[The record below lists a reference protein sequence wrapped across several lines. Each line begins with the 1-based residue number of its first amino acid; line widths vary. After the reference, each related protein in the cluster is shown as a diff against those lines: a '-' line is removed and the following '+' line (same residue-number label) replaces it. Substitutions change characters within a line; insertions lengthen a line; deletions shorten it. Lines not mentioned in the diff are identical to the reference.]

1 MGGTGWRERQVR
13 KVADPTVTMQ
23 QDIAIERLFQSL
35 IAGDRTGARQL
46 VSEYL
51 ASGHR
56 SEEFAI
62 DVLWPSMQT
71 LFQMWR
77 SDQLSTLAHRYATRL
92 MRTIVDQVQA
102 SYAQAPR
109 NGRRILLACGADE
122 TEDMAA
128 QLAADFLES
137 AGYEVLFAASGVAN
151 DELLAET
158 GTRRPDALVMFA
170 AGAADA
176 PRIRQLIDTI
186 HAIRATPGMPILCG
200 GGVFNRAPGLAEEIG
215 ADGVATDPV
224 SLVQLAD
231 ETLGLRK
238 GSVTAKSGS
247 AGSYKIGERT
257 EARIVRRARAAIA

>member
-1 MGGTGWRERQVR
+1 
-13 KVADPTVTMQ
+13 MQ

-51 ASGHR
+51 AGGRR
-56 SEEFAI
+56 SEDLAI

-77 SDQLSTLAHRYATRL
+77 NDQLSTLAHRYATRM
-92 MRTIVDQVQA
+92 MRTIVDQAQA

-109 NGRRILLACGADE
+109 NGRRVILACGADE

-128 QLAADFLES
+128 QLAADFLEA

-158 GTRRPDALVMFA
+158 GTRRPDALIMFA

-186 HAIRATPGMPILCG
+186 HAIRATPGMPIICG

-224 SLVQLAD
+224 SLVALVD
-231 ETLGLRK
+231 EKLGVRASASSSK
-238 GSVTAKSGS
+238 GATAN
-247 AGSYKIGERT
+247 YKIGERT
-257 EARIVRRARAAIA
+257 EARIARRARSAVA

>member
-1 MGGTGWRERQVR
+1 
-13 KVADPTVTMQ
+13 MQ

-46 VSEYL
+46 VAEYL

-56 SEEFAI
+56 SEDLAI

-77 SDQLSTLAHRYATRL
+77 NDQLSTLAHRYATRM
-92 MRTIVDQVQA
+92 MRTIVDQAQA

-109 NGRRILLACGADE
+109 NGRRVILACGADE

-128 QLAADFLES
+128 QLAADFLEA

-158 GTRRPDALVMFA
+158 GTRRPDALIMFA
-170 AGAADA
+170 AGASDA

-186 HAIRATPGMPILCG
+186 HAIRATPGMPIICG

-224 SLVQLAD
+224 SLVSMVD
-231 ETLGLRK
+231 EKLGLR
-238 GSVTAKSGS
+238 TASTAAAPSKR
-247 AGSYKIGERT
+247 ANYRIGERT
-257 EARIVRRARAAIA
+257 EARIVRRARTAVA

>member
-1 MGGTGWRERQVR
+1 
-13 KVADPTVTMQ
+13 MQ

-35 IAGDRTGARQL
+35 IAGDRIGARQL

-56 SEEFAI
+56 SEDLAI

-77 SDQLSTLAHRYATRL
+77 NDQLSTLAHRYATRM
-92 MRTIVDQVQA
+92 MRTIVDQAQA

-109 NGRRILLACGADE
+109 NGRRVILACGADE

-128 QLAADFLES
+128 QLAADFLEA

-158 GTRRPDALVMFA
+158 GTRRPDALIMFA
-170 AGAADA
+170 AGASDA

-186 HAIRATPGMPILCG
+186 HAIRATPGMPIICSAG
-200 GGVFNRAPGLAEEIG
+200 GDWQQGSRVPHRRAHRGAHRAPCARCSGLIG
-215 ADGVATDPV
+215 QTSWCSAASSRECHVGAQRCCIAVAP
-224 SLVQLAD
+224 
-231 ETLGLRK
+231 
-238 GSVTAKSGS
+238 
-247 AGSYKIGERT
+247 
-257 EARIVRRARAAIA
+257 

>member
-1 MGGTGWRERQVR
+1 
-13 KVADPTVTMQ
+13 MQ

-35 IAGDRTGARQL
+35 IAGDRIGARQL

-51 ASGHR
+51 ASGRR
-56 SEEFAI
+56 SEDLAI

-77 SDQLSTLAHRYATRL
+77 NDQLSTLAHRYATRM
-92 MRTIVDQVQA
+92 MRTIVDQAQA

-109 NGRRILLACGADE
+109 NGRRVILACGADE

-128 QLAADFLES
+128 QLAADFLEA

-170 AGAADA
+170 AGASDA

-186 HAIRATPGMPILCG
+186 HAMRATPGMPVICG

-224 SLVQLAD
+224 SLVNLVD
-231 ETLGLRK
+231 EKLGLRAGAPAAK
-238 GSVTAKSGS
+238 GAK
-247 AGSYKIGERT
+247 AAEYRIGERT
-257 EARIVRRARAAIA
+257 EARIVRRARAAVA